1 MKHFET
7 AMLAF
12 GLLLVALPVARA
24 ADTTC
29 PPTPSGSTVNGN
41 LIVPANASC
50 NLTTTLTVTGN
61 VVVGTGASLGIFPVD
76 GQTVTI
82 NGNITAD
89 HCNSVGI
96 QTFGNGMFSVGGNVN
111 IRNCT
116 GPVNG
121 YSGIIVTIDGNF
133 LCASSGVCVA
143 GGGVV
148 HGNLTM
154 DNNNAVSEVDDNQIG
169 GNVDVSGNSGSAPT
183 VLGNRIGGNLQCFDN
198 NPPPIN
204 FGFPNSVGGNEL
216 ETTGRRRANGRSRR
230 SPLIDR
236 RHAKVWISM
245 SQPPLTQPRSRP
257 REQFGP
263 SCDTSSMSAFV
274 IWAAT
279 PWEGRGA
286 ATAKPRIISAYSSTC
301 SDMASAS
308 STSMPR

>member
-204 FGFPNSVGGNEL
+204 FGFPNSVGGNEQ
-216 ETTGRRRANGRSRR
+216 GQCVG
-230 SPLIDR
+230 
-236 RHAKVWISM
+236 
-245 SQPPLTQPRSRP
+245 
-257 REQFGP
+257 F
-263 SCDTSSMSAFV
+263 
-274 IWAAT
+274 
-279 PWEGRGA
+279 
-286 ATAKPRIISAYSSTC
+286 
-301 SDMASAS
+301 
-308 STSMPR
+308 

>member
-12 GLLLVALPVARA
+12 GLMLVALPVAHA

-29 PPTPSGSTVNGN
+29 PPTPSSSTVNGN

-61 VVVGTGASLGIFPVD
+61 VVVGTGASLGIFPID

-96 QTFGNGMFSVGGNVN
+96 QTFGDGVFSVVGNVN

-121 YSGIIVTIDGNF
+121 YSGIIVTIGGNF
-133 LCASSGVCVA
+133 LCTNSGVCVA
-143 GGGVV
+143 GNGVV

-154 DNNNAVSEVDDNQIG
+154 DTNNAVSEVDDNQIG
-169 GNVDVSGNSGSAPT
+169 GNVDVSGNSGTAPT

-204 FGFPNSVGGNEL
+204 FGFPNSVGGNEQ
-216 ETTGRRRANGRSRR
+216 GQCVG
-230 SPLIDR
+230 
-236 RHAKVWISM
+236 
-245 SQPPLTQPRSRP
+245 
-257 REQFGP
+257 F
-263 SCDTSSMSAFV
+263 
-274 IWAAT
+274 
-279 PWEGRGA
+279 
-286 ATAKPRIISAYSSTC
+286 
-301 SDMASAS
+301 
-308 STSMPR
+308 

>member
-1 MKHFET
+1 MRRF
-7 AMLAF
+7 LAA
-12 GLLLVALPVARA
+12 GPVQPSTLLTPNGPSPHNRGVGRARA
-24 ADTTC
+24 IVATGRSACRNSRSNTQDRR
-29 PPTPSGSTVNGN
+29 SGM
-41 LIVPANASC
+41 A
-50 NLTTTLTVTGN
+50 
-61 VVVGTGASLGIFPVD
+61 
-76 GQTVTI
+76 
-82 NGNITAD
+82 
-89 HCNSVGI
+89 
-96 QTFGNGMFSVGGNVN
+96 
-111 IRNCT
+111 R
-116 GPVNG
+116 
-121 YSGIIVTIDGNF
+121 
-133 LCASSGVCVA
+133 
-143 GGGVV
+143 
-148 HGNLTM
+148 
-154 DNNNAVSEVDDNQIG
+154 
-169 GNVDVSGNSGSAPT
+169 
-183 VLGNRIGGNLQCFDN
+183 
-198 NPPPIN
+198 
-204 FGFPNSVGGNEL
+204 L